1 LSDVLDDAVNDIIE
15 TVLSFQEQVI
25 FVDNGDLAQHQR
37 IALVL
42 RY

>member
-1 LSDVLDDAVNDIIE
+1 VLDDAVNDIIG

-25 FVDNGDLAQHQR
+25 FVDNGDPTQHQR
-37 IALVL
+37 IALGL